1 MELVKKNRENYLIP
15 EELALISAKSSKSL
29 SSFPVP
35 VVEGNRSA
43 KIPFS
48 KLSKAW
54 SPITLLVSSMFWQ
67 PNKLEDPWP
76 VQGLLYRWTEHSA
89 DFFWKKYQLGEGNE
103 APKLHPGGGFFGP
116 WSFITLKNSHQD
128 LSNERSNFTKE
139 FLEVGH
145 WALKHSHFLTN
156 YLKLQIL
163 ASYNNL
169 RIGQDS
175 EFPKFWPRAL
185 KM

>member
-1 MELVKKNRENYLIP
+1 MKHSGLRYFLQTYLRLCTFFLLTLYIDGQNTQ
-15 EELALISAKSSKSL
+15 LI
-29 SSFPVP
+29 F
-35 VVEGNRSA
+35 
-43 KIPFS
+43 FQ
-48 KLSKAW
+48 KL
-54 SPITLLVSSMFWQ
+54 P
-67 PNKLEDPWP
+67 
-76 VQGLLYRWTEHSA
+76 
-89 DFFWKKYQLGEGNE
+89 LGEGKWP
-103 APKLHPGGGFFGP
+103 PKLHPGGGFFGP

-163 ASYNNL
+163 ASYYNL

-175 EFPKFWPRAL
+175 EFAKSWPRAL
-185 KM
+185 TM

>member
-1 MELVKKNRENYLIP
+1 MFKEFQNHLMYLPLKFPISILIKTIEEFPKNSAVSYSKDYYIDGQNIQLIFFQKLPLREG
-15 EELALISAKSSKSL
+15 K
-29 SSFPVP
+29 
-35 VVEGNRSA
+35 
-43 KIPFS
+43 
-48 KLSKAW
+48 
-54 SPITLLVSSMFWQ
+54 
-67 PNKLEDPWP
+67 WP
-76 VQGLLYRWTEHSA
+76 
-89 DFFWKKYQLGEGNE
+89 
-103 APKLHPGGGFFGP
+103 PKLHPGGGFFGP

-139 FLEVGH
+139 FLAVGH

-175 EFPKFWPRAL
+175 EFAKFWPRPL
-185 KM
+185 TM